1 MPLAPE
7 YFTADM
13 VRALPDDGNRY
24 ELLWGEL
31 LVTPAPVKVHQ
42 RIVRRLVVLLDAY
55 CARFGL
61 GETFTSPADISWGTD
76 TLVQPDVFVATP
88 EQAAAPDWSA
98 VKDLLLVVEV
108 LSPST
113 ARRDRFHKRKLY
125 QQQSVA
131 TIWLVDPHRRL
142 VEVWTPD
149 ARFPVVETECVSWH
163 PAGAIEPLVI
173 DVESLCSKS

>member
-7 YFTADM
+7 YYTADM

-24 ELLWGEL
+24 ELLWSEL

-61 GETFTSPADISWGTD
+61 GETFASPADISWGSD
-76 TLVQPDVFVATP
+76 TLVQPDMFVVTP
-88 EQAAAPDWSA
+88 DQAAAPDWSA
-98 VKDLLLVVEV
+98 VRDLLLVVEV

-125 QQQSVA
+125 QQQGVA
-131 TIWLVDPHRRL
+131 IIWLVDPDRRL

-149 ARFPVVETECVSWH
+149 AHFPVVETERVSWH
-163 PAGAIEPLVI
+163 PADTTEPLVI
-173 DVESLCSKS
+173 DIAALLRET